1 MNSAGGPPAPLAL
14 RVGPTL
20 NPGVVTRRS
29 ADSIRDIDHTRQ
41 PPRRPLRPAFSP
53 EQALLRQPLETLPW
67 ALLSVAALVLSASAA
82 DAVRKG
88 VTLSALEIADSAD
101 ANQLPT
107 RYTLGAEAFALD
119 SAELPPD
126 LQRPLDAV
134 ADALRASGSPAVRI
148 EVHTDASGPLEARRS
163 LTQRRADAIKLYLVE
178 RGVDAATLHSVGMG
192 SSVPRRG
199 ADPYAGSNR
208 RVEIM
213 RL

>member
-1 MNSAGGPPAPLAL
+1 MLAIEGA
-14 RVGPTL
+14 V
-20 NPGVVTRRS
+20 
-29 ADSIRDIDHTRQ
+29 
-41 PPRRPLRPAFSP
+41 
-53 EQALLRQPLETLPW
+53 LRQPIEILPW

-82 DAVRKG
+82 DALRKG
-88 VTLSALEIADSAD
+88 TAVSTEQAVDAAGAD
-101 ANQLPT
+101 NVPT
-107 RYTLGAEAFALD
+107 RYTLAGEAFALD
-119 SAELPPD
+119 SAELPHE

-134 ADALRASGSPAVRI
+134 ADALRQSGTPAVRI

-199 ADPYAGSNR
+199 ADPYAGNNR
-208 RVEIM
+208 RVEIV

>member
-1 MNSAGGPPAPLAL
+1 
-14 RVGPTL
+14 
-20 NPGVVTRRS
+20 
-29 ADSIRDIDHTRQ
+29 
-41 PPRRPLRPAFSP
+41 
-53 EQALLRQPLETLPW
+53 LRQPIEILPW

-88 VTLSALEIADSAD
+88 VTLSALQTVDAGADQA
-101 ANQLPT
+101 PM

-119 SAELPPD
+119 SAELPQE
-126 LQRPLDAV
+126 LQRPLDTV
-134 ADALRASGSPAVRI
+134 AQALREGGSPAVRI

-163 LTQRRADAIKLYLVE
+163 LTQRRADAIKRYLVE

-199 ADPYAGSNR
+199 ADPYAGTNR
-208 RVEIM
+208 RVEIV

>member
-1 MNSAGGPPAPLAL
+1 
-14 RVGPTL
+14 
-20 NPGVVTRRS
+20 
-29 ADSIRDIDHTRQ
+29 
-41 PPRRPLRPAFSP
+41 
-53 EQALLRQPLETLPW
+53 LRQPIEILPW

-88 VTLSALEIADSAD
+88 VARSALQTVD
-101 ANQLPT
+101 AGAGQAPM

-119 SAELPPD
+119 SAELPQE

-134 ADALRASGSPAVRI
+134 AHALREGGSPAVRI

-178 RGVDAATLHSVGMG
+178 RGVDAATLHSVGMA

-199 ADPYAGSNR
+199 NDPYAGSNR
-208 RVEIM
+208 RVEIV